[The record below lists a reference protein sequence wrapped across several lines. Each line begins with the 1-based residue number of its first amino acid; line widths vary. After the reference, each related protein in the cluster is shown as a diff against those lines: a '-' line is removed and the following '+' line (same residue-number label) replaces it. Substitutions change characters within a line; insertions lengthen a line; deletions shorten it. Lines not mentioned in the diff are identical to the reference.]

1 LEWLQLSFILNNVFP
16 HISPQWFHG
25 MIKISVNQLD
35 MGHVDCL
42 EIFRKISF
50 DYFSYFYEID
60 AKNDHFIVYQFYL
73 SFLLWIRLIK
83 RFSSFA
89 EETIFY
95 VDFGVFKEEFLESI
109 HESLCL
115 LFGSS
120 WHVFELFK
128 EKGSELIMRFESGSE
143 GVDGLFF
150 RLFLLKLLSFILNLF
165 LFDHNFEGTKKM
177 DWV

>member
-1 LEWLQLSFILNNVFP
+1 MVWLQLSLILNNVFP
-16 HISPQWFHG
+16 HIFPQRFHG

-42 EIFRKISF
+42 EIFRKIGF
-50 DYFSYFYEID
+50 DYLSYFYEID
-60 AKNDHFIVYQFYL
+60 AKNDHLIVYKFYL
-73 SFLLWIRLIK
+73 SFLFLVRLIK

-120 WHVFELFK
+120 CHVFEFFK
-128 EKGSELIMRFESGSE
+128 DKSSELIMRIESGSE

-150 RLFLLKLLSFILNLF
+150 RLFLLKLFSFILNLF
-165 LFDHNFEGTKKM
+165 LFNHNFEGARKM
-177 DWV
+177 D